1 MTPTA
6 PLRHPLDIEGVP
18 RTPRADALRD
28 ALAARVVIADGAMGT
43 MLQRYEPTLDDYR
56 QLEGCNEILNV
67 SRPDLIARIHDDYLA
82 VGIDAI
88 ETNTFGANWSNLS
101 DYGIDDRIHELAEA
115 GARIAR
121 ERVEAAEATDGRM
134 RWVLGSMG
142 PGTKLPSLG
151 HTTYEHLKETFALQ
165 AEGLIDGGAD
175 AFLIETSQ
183 DLLQT
188 KAAVNGCKQAI
199 VARGIRLPIFVEV
212 TVETTGTML
221 MGSEIGAALTALEPL
236 GVDAIGLNCATG
248 PAEMSEHLRHLSKHS
263 PVTIACM
270 PNAGLPVLTA
280 DGAHYPLTP
289 AELAT
294 AHEQFVREFGIGLVG
309 GCCGTT
315 PEHLAAVVERLA
327 PLAEIGVSSRRSA
340 PRSTSGEG
348 TPVVERAQRDE
359 TQRTVTIEPGVASLY
374 QHVPFQ
380 QDASYLAIGERT
392 NANGSKAFRE
402 AMLEGRWDDCVEIAR
417 NQIRVGAH
425 LLDVCIDY
433 VGRDGVAD
441 IREVVSRFASAS
453 TLPLVIDSTEPAVI
467 RAGLELIGGRP
478 VVNSV
483 NYEDGDGPASR
494 FGRIMPLVKEHG
506 TAVIALTIDEQGQA
520 RTAQDK
526 LRIASR
532 LVDALVGEW
541 GMKVEDII
549 VDCLTFPIATGQEE
563 TRRDAIETIEAIRG
577 LVAKYPGIHTTLGV
591 SNVSFGLNPAARSV
605 LNSVFLHEATQAG
618 LDSGIIDAAKIVPL
632 ASIPDDQRKV
642 ALDLVWDRRE
652 RDADGNV
659 TYDPLAVMLD
669 LFAGVDTAALRDQRA
684 AELAA
689 LPVGERLERRIIDGE
704 LKGLEADLDLARAD
718 GIAPLQI
725 INDHLLEGM
734 KVVGERFGSG
744 QMQLP
749 FVLQSAEV
757 MKTAVALLE
766 PHMEKS
772 SASGKGRIVLATVR
786 GDVHDIGKNLVD
798 IILTNNGYDV
808 VNLGIK
814 QPIADIIA
822 AAEEHDA
829 DVIGMS
835 GLLVKSTVVMKEN
848 LEELQSRGLAKKWP
862 VLLGGAALTRAYVE
876 DDLAGLFDGEV
887 RYAKDAFE
895 GLALMEPLV
904 RVARGASP
912 DEVGLPPLK
921 KRIHREGS
929 LLTLT
934 EPDAMPARSDV
945 AADNPVPAPPFW
957 GTRIVRGIALADY
970 AAFLDERATFMGQWG
985 LKPGRGDDGLSYEQL
1000 VETEGRPRLRYWLD
1014 RILAEG
1020 MLDASV
1026 AYGYFPVVSEGDD
1039 VVVLHHGDDPTG
1051 ILGVPGL
1058 LAPDG
1063 GSLGLL
1069 GDVSSRSARSTPGA
1083 SLAGD
1088 VSSRS
1093 ARSTPGGSPVG
1104 GVSSRSARGA
1114 AGAPPVVERGAQRRD
1129 ETESPAVGTERLRFS
1144 FPRQR
1149 RDRHLCLADFVRS
1162 RDTSTGSGTGGRVDV
1177 LPVQL
1182 VTAGA
1187 RIDQVTAKLFAEDR
1201 YRDYYELNGLVMQL
1215 TEALAE
1221 FWHARIRSEL
1231 GFAAEDPADTAG
1243 LFKLEYRGARFS
1255 LGYPAC
1261 PDMEDRRK
1269 VVELLRPER
1278 MGVELSDELQLHP
1291 EQSTDAFVFHHPE
1304 AKYFSV

>member
-1 MTPTA
+1 MTPSTSGA
-6 PLRHPLDIEGVP
+6 PRFDLDIDPVP
-18 RTPRADALRD
+18 RTARAEALLE
-28 ALAARVVIADGAMGT
+28 ALATRVVIADGAMGT
-43 MLQRYEPTLDDYR
+43 MLQQHDLSIEVDFEGH
-56 QLEGCNEILNV
+56 EGCNEVLNV
-67 SRPDLIARIHDDYLA
+67 TRPDVIGGIHDAYLA
-82 VGIDAI
+82 VGIDAV

-101 DYGIDDRIHELAEA
+101 DYGIDERIFELAEA

-121 ERVEAAEATDGRM
+121 ARVEASEADDGRM

-151 HTTYEHLKETFALQ
+151 HTTYDHLKQTFALQ
-165 AEGLIDGGAD
+165 AEGLIAGGAD

-188 KAAVNGCKQAI
+188 KAAVNACKLAI
-199 VARGIRLPIFVEV
+199 VRRGIRLPIFVEV

-248 PAEMSEHLRHLSKHS
+248 PDEMSEHLRHLSKHS
-263 PVTIACM
+263 RVPVACM
-270 PNAGLPVLTA
+270 PNAGLPVLGA
-280 DGAHYPLTP
+280 NGAHYPLTP

-294 AHEQFVREFGIGLVG
+294 AHAQFVEEFGLALVG

-315 PEHLAAVVERLA
+315 PDHLAAVVERLRPVGAASGLDTRA
-327 PLAEIGVSSRRSA
+327 PA
-340 PRSTSGEG
+340 SGA
-348 TPVVERAQRDE
+348 TRPAVQA
-359 TQRTVTIEPGVASLY
+359 EPGVASLY

-402 AMLEGRWDDCVEIAR
+402 AMLEGRWDDCVEIAKS
-417 NQIRVGAH
+417 QTRVGAH
-425 LLDVCIDY
+425 LLDVCVDY

-453 TLPLVIDSTEPAVI
+453 TLPLVVDSTEPEVI

-483 NYEDGDGPASR
+483 NYEDGDAATSR

-506 TAVIALTIDEQGQA
+506 TAVVALTIDEEGQA
-520 RTAQDK
+520 RTADGK
-526 LRIASR
+526 VAIASR
-532 LVDALVGEW
+532 LVDELTGTW
-541 GMKVEDII
+541 GMRVEDII
-549 VDCLTFPIATGQEE
+549 VDALTFPIATGQEE
-563 TRRDAIETIEAIRG
+563 TRRDAIETIEAIRRIN
-577 LVAKYPGIHTTLGV
+577 AKYPGINTTLGV

-605 LNSVFLHEATQAG
+605 LNSVFLHEAVEAG
-618 LDSGIIDAAKIVPL
+618 LSSGIIDAAKIVPL
-632 ASIPDDQRKV
+632 ASLSDEQREV

-652 RDADGNV
+652 FDADGNA
-659 TYDPLAVMLD
+659 TYDPLARMLD

-704 LKGLEADLDLARAD
+704 GKGLDADLSLALDSGMTAL
-718 GIAPLQI
+718 GI

-734 KVVGERFGSG
+734 KIVGERFGAG
-744 QMQLP
+744 EMQLP

-757 MKTAVALLE
+757 MKNAVALLE

-772 SASGKGRIVLATVR
+772 DASGKGRIVLATVR

-808 VNLGIK
+808 INLGIK
-814 QPIADIIA
+814 QPIADIIR

-848 LEELQSRGLAKKWP
+848 LEELNHRGLAKRWP
-862 VLLGGAALTRAYVE
+862 VILGGAALTRTYVE
-876 DDLAGLFDGEV
+876 DDLAGIFDGQV
-887 RYAKDAFE
+887 RYARDAFE

-921 KRIHREGS
+921 KRIHASGS
-929 LLTLT
+929 RLTLT
-934 EPDAMPARSDV
+934 EPDEMPARSDV
-945 AADNPVPAPPFW
+945 ATDNPVPAPPFW

-985 LKPGRGDDGLSYEQL
+985 LKPGRGADGASYEEL
-1000 VETEGRPRLRYWLD
+1000 VEREGRPRLRYWLD
-1014 RILAEG
+1014 RILSEG
-1020 MLDASV
+1020 LLDASV
-1026 AYGYFPVVSEGDD
+1026 AYGFFPVVSEGDD
-1039 VVVLHHGDDPTG
+1039 VVVLHHADDPTG
-1051 ILGVPGL
+1051 VLGVPGL

-1063 GSLGLL
+1063 GSDEALGT
-1069 GDVSSRSARSTPGA
+1069 D
-1083 SLAGD
+1083 
-1088 VSSRS
+1088 
-1093 ARSTPGGSPVG
+1093 
-1104 GVSSRSARGA
+1104 
-1114 AGAPPVVERGAQRRD
+1114 
-1129 ETESPAVGTERLRFS
+1129 RLRFH

-1162 RDTSTGSGTGGRVDV
+1162 RESGQVDV

-1187 RIDQVTAKLFAEDR
+1187 KIDEFTAKLFAENK
-1201 YRDYYELNGLVMQL
+1201 YRDYYEVNGLVMQL

-1231 GFAAEDPADTAG
+1231 GFAGEDPTDTAG

-1269 VVELLRPER
+1269 LVELLRPER
-1278 MGVELSDELQLHP
+1278 MGVELSEELQLHP